1 VLADRHH
8 QRLLQILTSS
18 HASSNNPLFPFD
30 HMSGGALLPIFDVPR
45 LTMPPPP
52 PPPPPQQQQLSSI
65 EDWLFDESGGA
76 LLPIFDV
83 PRLTMPLPPPP
94 QQQLSSIEDWLF
106 DEAAKQVIERKPV

>member
-45 LTMPPPP
+45 LTMPMPPP
-52 PPPPPQQQQLSSI
+52 L
-65 EDWLFDESGGA
+65 
-76 LLPIFDV
+76 
-83 PRLTMPLPPPP
+83 PP